1 MFLGFFC
8 SSASFTQM
16 QPEHYVLTKLA
27 AWKCSY
33 NYGCHYNLSPFSF
46 LPFSLHHAGVS
57 SLLFLIFPAVI
68 SAWDNEEEE
77 GNPPHNTC
85 AHNHTNNAN
94 TMDNLR
100 TWWDSELCGKFGWQ
114 WVGEAAQPVL
124 DWHPFCS
131 VCTQR
136 GREQKHSAMATT
148 LKSTLILIYLQKQWK
163 LCWYSPLFFSFSFC
177 SRCMF

>member
-33 NYGCHYNLSPFSF
+33 NYGCHHNLSPFSF

-77 GNPPHNTC
+77 GNPPPITH
-85 AHNHTNNAN
+85 AHTI
-94 TMDNLR
+94 TQITPTR
-100 TWWDSELCGKFGWQ
+100 WITWGRDGIQSSVESLDDSGWGRLLSQ
-114 WVGEAAQPVL
+114 YLIDILFAVSAHSVG
-124 DWHPFCS
+124 
-131 VCTQR
+131 
-136 GREQKHSAMATT
+136 GN
-148 LKSTLILIYLQKQWK
+148 KSTVPWQ
-163 LCWYSPLFFSFSFC
+163 PH
-177 SRCMF
+177 